1 MNKNSKNDIINAIY
15 AYIVLRGEII
25 MYNVSNYF
33 EQLQNY
39 DYIDMFGCL
48 FNTEFKNY
56 FYEFGTGKVIESY
69 DGFYFFQRYLDSM
82 SCQ

>member
-1 MNKNSKNDIINAIY
+1 
-15 AYIVLRGEII
+15 

-56 FYEFGTGKVIESY
+56 FYELGTGKVIESY
-69 DGFYFFQRYLDSM
+69 DGSYFFSVI
-82 SCQ
+82 